1 MAKPSRNRDAGDKA
15 KLDEVE
21 RGIAAAETPPADL
34 LAEAKAEETS
44 PNDEAINATR
54 LRNAWISAKTHEDA
68 WKRARTRAEAAQR
81 AAEEERAKLA
91 DRAQALAEREELAAV
106 MDAELAQREAEIE
119 RARLAARE
127 GFADEHRSVLD
138 NLKRRHAELLEQN
151 SSLEDRA
158 NTEAQKILAEA
169 RAQAHQIREAAQQA
183 VQDQVDALSQE
194 RAKLYSRENALA
206 EREARLEANTQ
217 LAEAKQAMLGHQF
230 ENRLGM
236 EVASV
241 KEERDIARDRY
252 ELERARREALERERA
267 ELRTVL
273 ARYGGDPRTAN
284 ARIDELA
291 EHSQRLLDELSR
303 RPPASEID
311 ELRSR
316 AARAEEAQ
324 AEAEALRR
332 ERDQLDRQ
340 LRYQLI
346 NVGELEVLRDQRDAL
361 AAQNET
367 LRQSIKQQR
376 TEWEELQSKVGSN
389 DPFPACSAYDH
400 DPDLQEKRYLRQPD
414 TLAALADDL
423 RHQMAHSAGF
433 YFTETDVR
441 LFLAGLASNRLHL
454 LQGISG
460 TGKTSLPREFFKAL
474 SGGDDAVEIVEVQA
488 GWRDKD
494 DLFGYYNAFEKRFAE
509 SEFTKALYRALLP
522 ANADRPMVIV
532 LDEMNLAH
540 PEQYFGTML
549 SVLEN
554 SIDQAGYLDLLTSP
568 LDNLPRE
575 FYGNRLPLPTNV
587 WFVGTANH
595 DETTVAFADKTYDRA
610 HVQELPSLHQPFRL
624 SSRPETGPVSFDA
637 LMELFHDA
645 ANAHEDVVARAKSL
659 LDDSLRQSFATFGV
673 GWGNRLVRQLDR
685 FLPVV
690 VAAGGT
696 PTEALD
702 HVVATKLVRKL
713 EDRFGVQPDSLD
725 SLADRIDEAW
735 RSFDRTSPPTKTIE
749 KVRKEAERLR
759 GGFGS

>member
-1 MAKPSRNRDAGDKA
+1 MSAKQSKNRAADDKA
-15 KLDEVE
+15 KLDDIE
-21 RGIAAAETPPADL
+21 RGLAAAEAPPVDL
-34 LAEAKAEETS
+34 LAEAEGIAL
-44 PNDEAINATR
+44 NNEALNATR
-54 LRNAWISAKTHEDA
+54 LRNVWLSVRNHEAA
-68 WKRARTRAEAAQR
+68 WKKA
-81 AAEEERAKLA
+81 
-91 DRAQALAEREELAAV
+91 RAQAELSQKAADESRAGFAKRAMALTEREELAAA
-106 MDAELAQREAEIE
+106 MDAELAQKEAEIE

-127 GFADEHRSVLD
+127 GFADEQRGVLD
-138 NLKRRHAELLEQN
+138 NLRRKHADLLEQI
-151 SSLEDRA
+151 STLEERA
-158 NTEAQKILAEA
+158 NTEAHKILAEA
-169 RAQAHQIREAAQQA
+169 RTEARQVREEAQHAFH
-183 VQDQVDALSQE
+183 DQVDALSRE
-194 RAKLYSRENALA
+194 RTDLYSRESALT
-206 EREARLEANTQ
+206 ERETRLKADLE
-217 LAEAKQAMLGHQF
+217 LAEAKQAMLGQQF
-230 ENRLGM
+230 QSRLGM

-241 KEERDIARDRY
+241 REERDSAQARY
-252 ELERARREALERERA
+252 ELERTRREALERERA

-284 ARIDELA
+284 ARIDELV
-291 EHSQRLLDELSR
+291 EHNQRLLDELSR
-303 RPPASEID
+303 RPPANEID

-361 AAQNET
+361 TAQNET

-376 TEWEELQSKVGSN
+376 AEWEELQSKVGAN
-389 DPFPACSAYDH
+389 DPFPACSSYDRH
-400 DPDLQEKRYLRQPD
+400 QDLQETRYLRQPE

-423 RHQMAHSAGF
+423 RHQMAHSADF
-433 YFTETDVR
+433 YFTESDVR

-554 SIDQAGYLDLLTSP
+554 SIGQAGYIDLLTSP
-568 LDNLPRE
+568 LDSLPRE
-575 FYGNRLPLPTNV
+575 FDGNRLPLPPNV

-610 HVQELPSLHQPFRL
+610 HVQELPPRHQPFRAL
-624 SSRPETGPVSFDA
+624 SRPETDPVSFDA
-637 LMELFHDA
+637 LMELFDDA
-645 ANAHEDVVARAKSL
+645 ADTHEEAVGRAILL
-659 LDDSLRQSFATFGV
+659 LDDSLRKLFATFGV

-713 EDRFGVQPDSLD
+713 EDRFGVQPDNLD
-725 SLADRIDEAW
+725 SLADRIDQAW
-735 RSFDRTSPPTKTIE
+735 RGFDSTNPPTKTIE
-749 KVRKEAERLR
+749 KIRKEARRLR
-759 GGFGS
+759 VGFGS

>member
-1 MAKPSRNRDAGDKA
+1 MSARNKNRDADDMA
-15 KLDEVE
+15 KLEDVE
-21 RGIAAAETPPADL
+21 RGLAAAEAPPADL
-34 LAEAKAEETS
+34 LAEAEVEDLAR
-44 PNDEAINATR
+44 NDEANSATR
-54 LRNAWISAKTHEDA
+54 LRNLWISVKNHEEA
-68 WKRARTRAEAAQR
+68 WKRARIRAEAAQK
-81 AAEEERAKLA
+81 ATDEEGAKLA
-91 DRAQALAEREELAAV
+91 KREQLLTEREELAAA
-106 MDAELAQREAEIE
+106 MDAEVAQKEADLEK
-119 RARLAARE
+119 ARLLARE
-127 GFADEHRSVLD
+127 GFADEHRGVLD
-138 NLKRRHAELLEQN
+138 NLRRRHADLLEQVAT
-151 SSLEDRA
+151 LEERA
-158 NTEAQKILAEA
+158 HTEAQKVLAEA
-169 RAQAHQIREAAQQA
+169 RTQARHIREEAQHALHDQLDA
-183 VQDQVDALSQE
+183 VSVE
-194 RAKLYSRENALA
+194 RAKLHTQESALA
-206 EREARLEANTQ
+206 EREARLEAATQ
-217 LAEAKQAMLGHQF
+217 LAEAKQAMLTQQVQ
-230 ENRLGM
+230 RRIDM

-241 KEERDIARDRY
+241 REELASAQDRY
-252 ELERARREALERERA
+252 ELEQRRRESIERERT
-267 ELRTVL
+267 ELRTEL
-273 ARYGGDPRTAN
+273 ARYGGDPRSAN
-284 ARIDELA
+284 ARIDELVA
-291 EHSQRLLDELSR
+291 DNQRMRDDLSR
-303 RPPASEID
+303 RPPASQVD

-324 AEAEALRR
+324 AEAEVLRR

-376 TEWEELQSKVGSN
+376 AAWEELQAKAGSD
-389 DPFPACSAYDH
+389 DPFPACSTYDR
-400 DPDLQEKRYLRQPD
+400 DPGLQESRFWRQPG
-414 TLAALADDL
+414 TLSELAGEL
-423 RHQMAHSAGF
+423 RHRMADSADF

-522 ANADRPMVIV
+522 ANDDRPMVIV

-554 SIDQAGYLDLLTSP
+554 SIDQPGYLDLLTSP
-568 LDNLPRE
+568 MANLPQM
-575 FYGNRLPLPTNV
+575 FDGNRLPLPPNV

-610 HVQELPSLHQPFRL
+610 HVQELPARHQPFQIAGRA
-624 SSRPETGPVSFDA
+624 ETDPVSFSALTNLFDEAADA
-637 LMELFHDA
+637 HGY
-645 ANAHEDVVARAKSL
+645 VADSAKTL
-659 LDDSLRQSFATFGV
+659 LNKGLRDLLATFGV
-673 GWGNRLVRQLDR
+673 GWGNRLERQLDR

-690 VAAGGT
+690 VEAGGT

-725 SLADRIDEAW
+725 RLADSIEQAW
-735 RSFDRTSPPTKTIE
+735 RKFDEVDSPTRTIDKI
-749 KVRKEAERLR
+749 RKEAERLR
-759 GGFGS
+759 GGFSS